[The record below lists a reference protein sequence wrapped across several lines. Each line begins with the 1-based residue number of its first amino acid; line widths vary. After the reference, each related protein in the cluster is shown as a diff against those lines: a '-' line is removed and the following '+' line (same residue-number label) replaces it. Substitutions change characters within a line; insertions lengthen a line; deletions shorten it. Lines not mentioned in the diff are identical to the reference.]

1 MANENEVII
10 KISTQNQE
18 ANKQLDET
26 NKKLAT
32 TNDEMGEQETKQKSL
47 RAQYK
52 ESLVELAKIVDKYGE
67 TSKEAA
73 EAGKRSAELADKIDF
88 VNKAAK
94 AFNPD
99 EKFKAVAGA
108 LTGVAGGFSAVQ
120 GVMALFGT
128 ENKKVE
134 EALLKVNAAM
144 ALTSGLNAIG
154 DSIDSFKL
162 LNLQIQN
169 STTFQNANNAATK
182 TAAAVQKAFGIE
194 VEATS
199 TGFKVLKGAI
209 AATGIGLLVVLLGE
223 VIANFDAIKKWIM
236 DSPLGSL
243 AKGVGNLV
251 EGFTDLIGVTSEAER
266 NLDKVAKATA
276 RGTEDIAN
284 RIKILQA
291 QGGHEKEIHELKL
304 AQIEEEL
311 KLLRLSLKTKGT
323 LTDEEQKKFRE
334 LNTAKA
340 VENAAYNK
348 KVADDDKKANDTKVA
363 EQKKTNDKIAAQN
376 KKTQEEIAA
385 DNKKADELLLE
396 MQNETKLAYLT
407 SEEDKQ
413 KEKLRIDK
421 EAKDKEIEE
430 LKISEEKKKAL
441 KLANEADY
449 EAKKK
454 EIDDAIKAERK
465 EKDEAFETELAD
477 LLSETRI
484 ARLKDGKEKELGTLD
499 EELVKE
505 TKAVL
510 ANADYTETQKTL
522 LVTALKEKHGAEVAA
537 ITAKYDKEASEKE
550 ANRLKELIG
559 NEDLSFKARKGYVDD
574 AIKLNEK
581 QYDEGKITLEEYTKT
596 DKELSDTRKELA
608 KKEAEL
614 RSEQMT
620 KVANTLKNVS
630 KALGEHTI
638 AGKATAIAAAT
649 IETYQSAT
657 SAFASLA
664 KIPIIGV
671 PLGIAA
677 AAAAIVAGIKN
688 VKSIMAIQPPPV
700 AGGASGPGF
709 VDIPPPSGGG
719 SAPSIPPSTGGGGGG
734 ALPDM
739 GGGSAPIMQYESD
752 KYASGGQG
760 SVRAYVVERDITD
773 SQARER
779 EIQNK
784 ANFR

>member
-10 KISTQNQE
+10 TMRTENEE
-18 ANKQLDET
+18 ANKQIDET
-26 NKKLAT
+26 NKKLGD
-32 TNDEMGEQETKQKSL
+32 TNDKNKKRQEDEKTLKQL
-47 RAQYK
+47 YK
-52 ESLVELAKIVDKYGE
+52 ESVVELAKVIEKYGE
-67 TSKEAA
+67 ASKEAA
-73 EAGKRSAELADKIDF
+73 EAGKKTAELADKIDF

-134 EALLKVNAAM
+134 EALLRVNAAM

-169 STTFQNANNAATK
+169 STTFQTANNLVTKAANTI
-182 TAAAVQKAFGIE
+182 QQAFNMTLAE
-194 VEATS
+194 TS

-209 AATGIGLLVVLLGE
+209 IATGIGALVTLLGT
-223 VIANFDAIKKWIM
+223 VIAHFDDIKKWIM
-236 DSPLGSL
+236 DSPFGSL
-243 AKGVGNLV
+243 ARGVGELV
-251 EGFTDLIGVTSEAER
+251 EKFTDFVGITSEAQR

-276 RGTEDIAN
+276 RGNEDIAN

-291 QGGHEKEIHELKL
+291 QGGHEKEIHQLKL
-304 AQIEEEL
+304 QQTENEL
-311 KLLRLSLKTKGT
+311 NVLRDALKVKGT
-323 LTDEEQKKFRE
+323 LTAEEQKKFRD

-340 VENAAYNK
+340 VENATYNK
-348 KVADDDKKANDTKVA
+348 KVAEDDKKANDKKA
-363 EQKKTNDKIAAQN
+363 EEQKKANDKLAAQN

-385 DNKKADELLLE
+385 DNKKADEMLLE
-396 MQNETKLAYLT
+396 MQNETKTAYLQ
-407 SEEDKQ
+407 SEQDKAL
-413 KEKLRIDK
+413 EKLKIDK
-421 EAKDKEIEE
+421 DAKDKEIEE
-430 LKISEEKKKAL
+430 LKISEAKKKDL
-441 KLANEADY
+441 KLANDAEY

-454 EIDDAIKAERK
+454 ELDEKNKAERK
-465 EKDEAFETELAD
+465 EKDDKFEAELAD

-484 ARLKDGKEKELGTLD
+484 AKLKEGKEKELGTLD
-499 EELVKE
+499 EELVKA

-537 ITAKYDKEASEKE
+537 IEAKYDKEASVKE
-550 ANRLKELIG
+550 AERLKELIN
-559 NEDLSFKARKGYVDD
+559 NETLSFKTRKGYVDD
-574 AIKLNEK
+574 AIKLNKK
-581 QYDEGKITLEEYTKT
+581 QYDEGKITLDEYTKT
-596 DKELSDTRKELA
+596 DEALSNTRKELA

-664 KIPIIGV
+664 KIPIVGV

-719 SAPSIPPSTGGGGGG
+719 SAPSLPSGGGGGG

-739 GGGSAPIMQYESD
+739 GGGAAPAMQYESD
-752 KYASGGQG
+752 KYASAGGG
-760 SVRAYVVERDITD
+760 TSVRAYVVERDITD

>member
-26 NKKLAT
+26 NKKLGQ

-52 ESLVELAKIVDKYGE
+52 ESLIELAKIVDKYGE
-67 TSKEAA
+67 TSKQAA
-73 EAGKRSAELADKIDF
+73 EAGKKSAELADKIDF

-209 AATGIGLLVVLLGE
+209 VATGIGLLVVALGE

-243 AKGVGNLV
+243 AKGVGELV
-251 EGFTDLIGVTSEAER
+251 EKFTDFIGVTSEAER

-276 RGTEDIAN
+276 RGNEDIAN

-291 QGGHEKEIHELKL
+291 QGGKEKEIHELKL
-304 AQIEEEL
+304 EQIESEL
-311 KLLRLSLKTKGT
+311 STLRLALKTKGT
-323 LTDEEQKKFRE
+323 LTDEEQKKFRD

-340 VENAAYNK
+340 VENASYNK

-396 MQNETKLAYLT
+396 MQNETNITYLK

-465 EKDEAFETELAD
+465 EKDEAFEAELAD

-522 LVTALKEKHGAEVAA
+522 LVAALKEKHGAEISA
-537 ITAKYDKEASEKE
+537 IESKYDKEASEKE
-550 ANRLKELIG
+550 TNRLKELIG
-559 NEDLSFKARKGYVDD
+559 NEDLSFKARKGYVDE
-574 AIKLNEK
+574 AIALNQK
-581 QYDEGKITLEEYTKT
+581 QYKEGKITLEQYTKT
-596 DKELSDTRKELA
+596 DKELTDVRKEIS
-608 KKEAEL
+608 KKEAEQ
-614 RSEQMT
+614 RAENAQKISS
-620 KVANTLKNVS
+620 TLKNAA
-630 KALGEHTI
+630 KAIGEHTV
-638 AGKATAIAAAT
+638 AGKAAAIAATT
-649 IETYQSAT
+649 IDTYMSAT
-657 SAFASLA
+657 AAFKSLA
-664 KIPIIGV
+664 GIPIVG
-671 PLGIAA
+671 PALGAIA

-688 VKSIMAIQPPPV
+688 VKSILAVKAPEVP
-700 AGGASGPGF
+700 AGSSEPGF
-709 VDIPPPSGGG
+709 IDIPPPSGGG
-719 SAPSIPPSTGGGGGG
+719 APPSMPSGGGGGGG

-739 GGGSAPIMQYESD
+739 GGGSAPSVQYESD

-760 SVRAYVVERDITD
+760 AVRAYVVERDITD